1 MTAGTGHRATG
12 RPVPDTAVVDV
23 DGTLVDTNYHHALAW
38 FRAFRRFGFTLPV
51 WRIHRMIG
59 MGADKLVGA
68 VAGDRV
74 EAEHGDEIRSA
85 HAEEYE
91 PMLAEAVAFE
101 GARELLVEIRRRGF
115 RLVLASSANPH
126 HVDRYLDVLDARD
139 LAEAW
144 TSSGDVEQTKPEP
157 ELIEVAVDKVGGA
170 GPVVVG
176 DSPWDC
182 VAAKRLGAPTLAV
195 RTGGFSVGE
204 LEEAGAQRVYDSLPE
219 LHRDLDRT
227 PLSAPGG

>member
-1 MTAGTGHRATG
+1 MPA
-12 RPVPDTAVVDV
+12 TAVLDV

-38 FRAFRRFGFTLPV
+38 FRAFRRFGITLAV
-51 WRIHRMIG
+51 WRIHRQIG

-74 EAEHGDEIRSA
+74 ESEHGDEIRAA

-91 PMLAEAVAFE
+91 PMLDEAVAFE

-126 HVDRYLDVLDARD
+126 HVDRYLDVLDARQ
-139 LAEAW
+139 LADAW

-157 ELIEVAVDKVGGA
+157 ELIEVAVGKVGGA
-170 GPVVVG
+170 GAVVVG

-182 VAAKRLGAPTLAV
+182 VAASRLGAPTLAV

-204 LEEAGAQRVYDSLPE
+204 LEEAGAQQVYESLLE
-219 LHRDLDRT
+219 LHRDLDHT